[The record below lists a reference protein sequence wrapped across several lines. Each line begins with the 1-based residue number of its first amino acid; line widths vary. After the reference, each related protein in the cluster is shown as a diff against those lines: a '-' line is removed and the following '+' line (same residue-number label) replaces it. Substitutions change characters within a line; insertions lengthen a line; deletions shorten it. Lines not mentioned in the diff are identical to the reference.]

1 MADLNGKRVAI
12 LATHGFEQSEL
23 FEPRKALQNAGARVD
38 IVSPESGKIQGFKH
52 FEKGQEVGVD
62 QPVNSSRAKDYDALV
77 IPGGLFN
84 PDQLRINDEAIRF
97 TREFF
102 DEGKPVAAICHGP
115 WLLINAG
122 VVEGRKMTAVH
133 SIHRDLAN
141 AGARVVDQE
150 VVVDEGLI
158 TSRTPK
164 DLAAFCS
171 KLVEEI
177 AEGYHAGQEEAVH

>member
-1 MADLNGKRVAI
+1 MSSISGKKIVI
-12 LATHGFEQSEL
+12 VSTNGFEQSEL

-102 DEGKPVAAICHGP
+102 DQGKPVAAICHGP